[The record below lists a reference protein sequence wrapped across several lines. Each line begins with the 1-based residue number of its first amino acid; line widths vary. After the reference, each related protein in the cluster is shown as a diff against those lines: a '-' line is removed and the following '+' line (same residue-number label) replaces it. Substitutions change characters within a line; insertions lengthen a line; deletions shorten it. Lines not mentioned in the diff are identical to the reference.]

1 MTQRFSS
8 ENGIVDER
16 GRPVVPES
24 APVETDAE
32 KAALDRQ
39 VDEIFPGEQF
49 TEQTEGTAPKFGRPP
64 NTP

>member
-1 MTQRFSS
+1 MTQQFSS

-16 GRPVVPES
+16 GRPIVRPE
-24 APVETDAE
+24 APVETAEE

-39 VDEIFPGEQF
+39 VDEVFPGEQF
-49 TEQTEGTAPKFGRPP
+49 TEQTEGTVPKFGRPP